1 MTFGRTSLC
10 SIGLFI
16 YAIYVI
22 EQFGSSLEKN
32 LGYAAKFTWQQ
43 GVCRAIIG
51 LSKGEAWH
59 REPAEGAAAKP
70 PLVYII
76 KS

>member
-1 MTFGRTSLC
+1 MTFGRTFLC
-10 SIGLFI
+10 SIGEFI

-22 EQFGSSLEKN
+22 EQFGSSLGKN
-32 LGYAAKFTWQQ
+32 LRYAAKVTWQQ

-59 REPAEGAAAKP
+59 MEPAEGAAAKP
-70 PLVYII
+70 PLVYICQ
-76 KS
+76 S

>member
-1 MTFGRTSLC
+1 MEG
-10 SIGLFI
+10 
-16 YAIYVI
+16 
-22 EQFGSSLEKN
+22 
-32 LGYAAKFTWQQ
+32 AAKFTWQQ
-43 GVCRAIIG
+43 GVCRVIIG

-59 REPAEGAAAKP
+59 MEPAEGTAAKP